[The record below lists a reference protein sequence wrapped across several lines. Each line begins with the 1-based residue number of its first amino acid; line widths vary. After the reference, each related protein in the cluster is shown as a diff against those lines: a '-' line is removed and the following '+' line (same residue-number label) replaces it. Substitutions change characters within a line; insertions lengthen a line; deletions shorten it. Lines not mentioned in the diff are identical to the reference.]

1 VDKDGKVKF
10 EYSIEKNSELA
21 KNLKGHLM
29 LVTGDMDNNVHP
41 ANTIRMAN
49 ALIKANKRF
58 DFVLMPGQRHGYG
71 DMGDYFFWIRADY
84 FCKHLIGDYATSIDL
99 VELNREKEQT
109 GKTPPPPPPTTVR
122 R

>member
-1 VDKDGKVKF
+1 MF
-10 EYSIEKNSELA
+10 EYTIEKNSDLA

-29 LVTGDMDNNVHP
+29 LVTGDIDNNVHP

-49 ALIKANKRF
+49 ALIQANKRF

-71 DMGDYFFWIRADY
+71 PLADYFFWIRADY
-84 FCKHLIGDYATSIDL
+84 FCRWLLGDWETGIDITQ
-99 VELNREKEQT
+99 LNIEKEQV
-109 GKTPPPPPPTTVR
+109 GAKAPR